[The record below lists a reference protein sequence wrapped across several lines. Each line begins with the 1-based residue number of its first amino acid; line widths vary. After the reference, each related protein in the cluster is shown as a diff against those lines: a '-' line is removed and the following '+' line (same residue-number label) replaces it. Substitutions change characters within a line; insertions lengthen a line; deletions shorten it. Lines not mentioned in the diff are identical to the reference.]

1 MDVEVVVTGTLDEN
15 CYILRKNKTCLI
27 VDPGSDYPKIKEK
40 VGDNKVLGVLI
51 THSHFDHVGALR
63 NFLAKKG
70 VKIFKKSN
78 VLDDKEYEVGDF
90 KFKTIYTPG
99 HAADEVTF
107 YFEEEKVMFVGDF
120 IFKEGIGRW
129 DFPGGNREEM
139 DKSIEK
145 IKTYPKDIKLY
156 PGHQDDTTLGYE
168 LENNPYLK

>member
-40 VGDNKVLGVLI
+40 VGDDKVLGVLI